1 MKYFYFMEIN
11 FLKCPKV
18 TEQCDYI
25 GQNLAVWL
33 LLFEHFLHFQLN
45 KKFQN
50 KVCCTCFNIQKELG
64 VNVLNFQHFGYSFG
78 FISILLGGVL
88 FRFMVALLLRKVLY
102 LKILLFKKESLKM
115 AAFQALNDALLKNL
129 MTFSPCFKPF
139 FFTNGTRKSQSVFAF
154 KILIRSPGTN

>member
-1 MKYFYFMEIN
+1 MSILWKLTFYSTG
-11 FLKCPKV
+11 PKV

-25 GQNLAVWL
+25 GRNLAVWL
-33 LLFEHFLHFQLN
+33 LFIWAFLHFQLN

-88 FRFMVALLLRKVLY
+88 IRFLVALLLRKVLY

-129 MTFSPCFKPF
+129 MTFNQYFK
-139 FFTNGTRKSQSVFAF
+139 T
-154 KILIRSPGTN
+154 

>member
-1 MKYFYFMEIN
+1 MSILWKLMFYSTG
-11 FLKCPKV
+11 PKV
-18 TEQCDYI
+18 TEQCDNI
-25 GQNLAVWL
+25 GRNLAVWL
-33 LLFEHFLHFQLN
+33 LFIWAFLHFQLN

-78 FISILLGGVL
+78 HSFGFISVVLGEFKFHFL
-88 FRFMVALLLRKVLY
+88 VALLKVLY

-139 FFTNGTRKSQSVFAF
+139 FVTNGTRKS
-154 KILIRSPGTN
+154 